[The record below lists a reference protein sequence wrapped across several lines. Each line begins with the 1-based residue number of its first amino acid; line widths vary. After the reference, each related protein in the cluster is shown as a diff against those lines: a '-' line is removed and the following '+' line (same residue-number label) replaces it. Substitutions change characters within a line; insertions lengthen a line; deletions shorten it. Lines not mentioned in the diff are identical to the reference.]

1 MQIKLQLTLK
11 TYNFLTGKLT
21 IHHNIAMAATFDIQ
35 IPREWQYY
43 VEKCFYM
50 ALLLNVLNSQKNDY

>member
-1 MQIKLQLTLK
+1 M
-11 TYNFLTGKLT
+11 TGKLT

-43 VEKCFYM
+43 MEKCFYM
-50 ALLLNVLNSQKNDY
+50 ALLLNVLKVRKTITNEGNALPYVIQI